1 MNKSKIAIVGLGYV
15 GLPLLLEF
23 GKKYNVVG
31 YDINKKKIENLKKGI
46 DETLI
51 LSGKESNKL
60 KRLEL
65 SCDEK
70 DIKQCNI
77 YIITVPTPLN
87 KKNKPDL
94 SLIKNASKV
103 VGRLLHR
110 KDLVIYEST
119 VYPGV
124 TEEICVPILEKNSKL
139 KYENSQ
145 ENVNHRNVFYCGYSP
160 ERINHGDNKHN
171 IKNVKKVVSG
181 SSKKIANKIN
191 KLYKSI
197 IPAGT
202 HLASSIKVAEAAKII
217 ENTQRDVNIALINEL
232 SIIFSKLN
240 INTEQVLEAAST
252 KWNFIRFNPGLVGGH
267 CIGVDPYYL
276 TYKSKKIG
284 YTPKMI
290 LAGRK
295 LNDNMSNYVSKQIIH
310 LMKKKRIKLH
320 NSKILILGLTYK
332 ENIADT
338 RNTKVMDLII
348 KLKKIRSKI
357 DVYDPWVKKEKF
369 VNEKNFKLMNK
380 LKYRK
385 KYDVLIYA
393 VGHKQFNQI
402 NIPKIKSL
410 LKARNIIYDLK
421 YILPASIVDGRL

>member
-1 MNKSKIAIVGLGYV
+1 MNKNKIAIVGLGYV
-15 GLPLLLEF
+15 GLPLLIEF

-31 YDINKKKIENLKKGI
+31 YDIDKKKIENLKRGI

-51 LSGKESNKL
+51 LSDKESNNLKKL
-60 KRLEL
+60 KL
-65 SCDEK
+65 SCNAKE
-70 DIKQCNI
+70 IKQCNI
-77 YIITVPTPLN
+77 YIVTVPTPLN

-103 VGRLLHR
+103 VGRSLNR
-110 KDLVIYEST
+110 KDIVIYEST

-124 TEEICVPILEKNSKL
+124 TEEVCVPILEKNSKL
-139 KYENSQ
+139 KYENSHGVTNH
-145 ENVNHRNVFYCGYSP
+145 ENLFYCGYSP
-160 ERINHGDNKHN
+160 ERINHGDKKHN

-181 SSKKIANKIN
+181 SSKKITNKIN

-202 HLASSIKVAEAAKII
+202 HVASSIKVAEAAKII

-252 KWNFIRFNPGLVGGH
+252 KWNFVRFNPGLVGGH

-295 LNDNMSNYVSKQIIH
+295 LNDNMTVHVSKKIIH
-310 LMKKKRIKLH
+310 LMKKKRIKLY
-320 NSKILILGLTYK
+320 NSKILILGLTFK
-332 ENIADT
+332 ENITDT
-338 RNTKVMDLII
+338 RNTKVMDLIL

-369 VNEKNFKLMNK
+369 ANEKNFKLINK
-380 LKYRK
+380 LEYKK
-385 KYDVLIYA
+385 KYDVLIFA

-402 NIPKIKSL
+402 NISRIKSL
-410 LKARNIIYDLK
+410 LKTRNVIYDLK